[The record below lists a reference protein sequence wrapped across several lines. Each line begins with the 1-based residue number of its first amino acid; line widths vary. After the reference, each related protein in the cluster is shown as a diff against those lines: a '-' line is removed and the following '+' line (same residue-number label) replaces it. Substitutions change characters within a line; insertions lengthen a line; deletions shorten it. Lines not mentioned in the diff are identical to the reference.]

1 MYRKSKLQK
10 RCLIYSLILV
20 FGAGTVGCAGWQKN
34 HSWTTGD
41 KVALGTMIACT
52 AADIA
57 TTVYALDNGFVEMN
71 PIYGDDPS
79 PGVLIAAGAVVT
91 GLLYWTAQYMTSDER
106 LLLYV
111 PGGARCI
118 AAAHNYK
125 VINE

>member
-1 MYRKSKLQK
+1 
-10 RCLIYSLILV
+10 
-20 FGAGTVGCAGWQKN
+20 
-34 HSWTTGD
+34 
-41 KVALGTMIACT
+41 MIACT